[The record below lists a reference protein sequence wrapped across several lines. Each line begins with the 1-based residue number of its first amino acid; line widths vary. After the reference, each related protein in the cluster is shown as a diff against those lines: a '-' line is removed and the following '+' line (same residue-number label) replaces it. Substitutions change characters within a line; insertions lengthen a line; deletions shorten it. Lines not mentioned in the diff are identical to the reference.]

1 MRYSALLFVALITGT
16 LVGQPLVDSSWTFN
30 AVNEYRVVAG
40 ITYSTASNVESKLDV
55 YVRRTAPASAPTL
68 VYFHGG
74 GWVTGSKEGVQMNL
88 LPYLEWGFNI
98 VNVEYRLTKVAPAPA
113 AVQDCRLALRWV
125 FKNAATY
132 GFDTTRIV
140 LSGGSAGGH
149 LALITGMLDPSAGID
164 LPTDWDYTDVQP
176 KAAAI
181 VNWFGIT
188 DVAEL
193 LSGPNTQRYAVYWL
207 ANQPNKEAIA
217 KSVSPIQCA
226 RKGLPPVLTIHGDA
240 DPLVPYQQAVRFHDA
255 LKKANVPNKL
265 VTIPGGKHGGFTA
278 QQMTMIYRTVFTF
291 LKEQGIIR

>member
-217 KSVSPIQCA
+217 KSVSPIQYA

-240 DPLVPYQQAVRFHDA
+240 DPLVPYQQAVRFHAA

-265 VTIPGGKHGGFTA
+265 VTIPGGGHGGFTP
-278 QQMTMIYRTVFTF
+278 QQMTMIYRTVRSF
-291 LKEQGIIR
+291 LEEQKIFR